1 MGEVYTWGWKE
12 CVPSEKIVRDLVAG
26 GIFQTDS
33 TDQGD
38 FFLVLEKATI
48 IPFNHARVNNEDCN
62 ILQLAERLR
71 AHI

>member
-38 FFLVLEKATI
+38 FFSCIGEETI
-48 IPFNHARVNNEDCN
+48 IPFNRSGVNNEDCN
-62 ILQLAERLR
+62 ILQWVERLR
-71 AHI
+71 AQI